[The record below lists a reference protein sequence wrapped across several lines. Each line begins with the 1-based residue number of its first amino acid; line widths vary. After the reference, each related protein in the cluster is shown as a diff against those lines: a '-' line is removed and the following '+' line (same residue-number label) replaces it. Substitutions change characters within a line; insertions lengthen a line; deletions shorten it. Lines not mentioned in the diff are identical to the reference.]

1 MNDNELVVKKSE
13 LLLILSELES
23 SAALIRNLLG
33 ILPSEL
39 EQSPKSVVKNN
50 EMLLKPLKAF
60 HPMLYLDNIPSF
72 SLSLRI
78 IHALQA
84 IDIEYIWQLAK
95 LDYNELL
102 LFEKKGR
109 NFGRKSLKAII
120 DLVKALGLT
129 FSTKFSEAEIEYLE
143 SQTTKK

>member
-23 SAALIRNLLG
+23 AASLIRNLLG

-72 SLSLRI
+72 SLRLRT
-78 IHALQA
+78 IHALQY
-84 IDIEYIWQLAK
+84 IEILYVWQLVK
-95 LDYNELL
+95 LDYNEFL
-102 LFEKKGR
+102 LFEK
-109 NFGRKSLKAII
+109 NVSLFGRTSKRDII
-120 DLVKALGLT
+120 ALVKALGLT